1 MCQAGLVREED
12 WATATAILRLA
23 SELVDGIQSGL
34 AGLGY
39 DDVRPAHG
47 FAFVR
52 LSAAPATTAQLAEY
66 LGITKQATSELVH
79 HLIARGYLAR
89 QPDPTDRRAQLL
101 VLTDRGRACT
111 RAAEQAAAQTVGS
124 WRDRL
129 STGQFA
135 ELQSALPAIAQPGRL
150 RPAW

>member
-1 MCQAGLVREED
+1 VREED
-12 WATATAILRLA
+12 WATATEILRLA
-23 SELVDGIQSGL
+23 SELVEGIQSGL
-34 AGLGY
+34 AARGY

-66 LGITKQATSELVH
+66 LGITKQAMSEVVH

-89 QPDPTDRRAQLL
+89 QPDPSDRRAQLL
-101 VLTDRGRACT
+101 LLTDRGQACT
-111 RAAEQAAAQTVGS
+111 RAAEQAAAETVGS
-124 WRDRL
+124 WRNRL
-129 STGQFA
+129 STEQFA
-135 ELQSALPAIAQPGRL
+135 ELQGALHAIAQPGRL